1 MRKSLAII
9 IAAATLLV
17 LAACN
22 RHLVYDKF
30 MHTPVAGWEK
40 NDTLLFEVPPVS
52 QASTYQSR
60 LELRVVDDYPFVSI
74 TLIVERHIYP
84 RNEVRLDTLNCPLT
98 DRRGNAAGK
107 GISYHQ
113 YCFPINT
120 MTLVPGDSLQIS
132 VRHDMKREILPGV
145 SDVGIKIEKADR
157 VFPIAKH

>member
-40 NDTLLFEVPPVS
+40 NDTLLFEIPPVS

-113 YCFPINT
+113 YIFDMSPIQ
-120 MTLVPGDSLQIS
+120 LQQGDSIH
-132 VRHDMKREILPGV
+132 VRIRHDMKREILPGV
-145 SDVGIKIEKADR
+145 SDVGIMMLKA
-157 VFPIAKH
+157 P

>member
-52 QASTYQSR
+52 QAST
-60 LELRVVDDYPFVSI
+60 
-74 TLIVERHIYP
+74 
-84 RNEVRLDTLNCPLT
+84 
-98 DRRGNAAGK
+98 
-107 GISYHQ
+107 
-113 YCFPINT
+113 
-120 MTLVPGDSLQIS
+120 
-132 VRHDMKREILPGV
+132 
-145 SDVGIKIEKADR
+145 
-157 VFPIAKH
+157 